1 MPSRVMLLCEMSQKL
16 AHQFWMGKY
25 GNFILLFS
33 YKHTNKNYFVSHAGH
48 KIIWTEELNA

>member
-1 MPSRVMLLCEMSQKL
+1 
-16 AHQFWMGKY
+16 MGKY